1 MDTML
6 RRRAMIASG
15 GSTPPTPPVMIP
27 YIRGGGDGS
36 YIDTGITP
44 DNTTKVIVWARNFNP
59 DSSDYSWLFGSRVAY
74 QNAMFSLVT
83 GKTKDIGDLGIC
95 YGANAYQAVHGAL
108 TKMSH
113 YHKYELSADGFSV
126 DDVLVASIATSSF
139 SSNVSIHLFG
149 ENTNGVH
156 TDTALPIDIC
166 ACQIY
171 KNGTLVRDYT
181 PAYSPSIGLYD
192 AVSDTIFTN
201 DGSGA
206 LLYGA
211 FDSDAYTPLEYI
223 ECDGSQYFDT
233 GLDGGYNLKIVAS
246 YRPTGTAKRFYYPL
260 GSEYYSYARC
270 CFQHGD
276 TSAANKYT
284 SVCYYSSVTNLYS
297 TAVTNNDLVLT
308 KHNNQFYG
316 YKNNTQLGTYT
327 GNSDSTFS
335 VGLNVYVGAENRAG
349 EANMEESFVGRFY
362 HVGFGT
368 QRNYVPAKVN
378 GVAGMYD
385 TYNDVFKP
393 SATETA
399 FTAGPTI

>member
-1 MDTML
+1 M
-6 RRRAMIASG
+6 MIASG
-15 GSTPPTPPVMIP
+15 GGEPPTPPVLIP
-27 YIRGGGDGS
+27 YIRGGADGS

-59 DSSDYSWLFGSRVAY
+59 NSLFLFGSRIAY
-74 QNAMFSLVT
+74 ADSAFGVMAANGSAIGAIRNTYGSDNLNAFDSFTLLS
-83 GKTKDIGDLGIC
+83 G
-95 YGANAYQAVHGAL
+95 
-108 TKMSH
+108 
-113 YHKYELSADGFSV
+113 YHKYELNAGTMKV
-126 DDVLVASIATSSF
+126 DDVTINTSSSVF
-139 SSNVSIHLFG
+139 TGNSKNIYLFG
-149 ENTNGVH
+149 CNNNG
-156 TDTALPIDIC
+156 TLLGGTLPIDIC

-171 KNGTLVRDYT
+171 KNGTLVRDFT
-181 PAYSPSIGLYD
+181 PVSSPSVGLYD
-192 AVSDTIFTN
+192 DVSGTVFTN
-201 DGSGA
+201 DGSGS
-206 LLYGA
+206 LFYGS
-211 FDSDAYTPLEYI
+211 FNQNAYTPLEYI
-223 ECDGSQYFDT
+223 ECDGGQYFDT

-246 YRPTGTAKRFYYPL
+246 YRPTGTAKKVYYPL

-276 TSAANKYT
+276 KSAANKYT

-308 KHNNQFYG
+308 KDNNVFYA

-349 EANMEESFVGRFY
+349 EANMTESFVGRFY
-362 HVGFGT
+362 YVGFGT